1 MNNKQNGAYIN
12 ELRDSTATWVKGH
25 GPLNNIVLSSRL
37 RLARNIKDIPFP
49 FKASDDQL
57 KMVMN
62 QSEEILRNNKI
73 FNDFKII
80 NLNNL
85 TSMQITF
92 LVEKR
97 LISIALAEYNKPYR
111 AFIYNPDEMISIM
124 INEEDHYRIQAMLP
138 GFQLKKVWA
147 LIDWYDN
154 KIEEEVEYAFSDV
167 EGFLTCCP
175 TNVGTGLRASVM
187 LHLPALIV
195 SNQLQEL
202 MNSVSKKGYAVRGFY
217 GEGTNFQGNLFQ
229 VSNQTT
235 LGLSEMKIIENLE
248 IVIKQLIEKE
258 QKAREQL
265 LVNSKQKI
273 EDQVMRSYGI
283 LKNAKIISTTE
294 AVNLLSNIRFGIE
307 MGLLTEIGYDIINRL
322 MLIIQPGYLQLIK
335 EKKMDQMQRGLAR
348 AEIIQE
354 QLNKFSNN

>member
-1 MNNKQNGAYIN
+1 MTNKQTDAYIN
-12 ELRDSTATWVKGH
+12 ELRDSTANWVKGH

-49 FKASDDQL
+49 FKASDEQL
-57 KMVMN
+57 KIVMN
-62 QSEEILRNNKI
+62 QSEEILKNNKI
-73 FNDFKII
+73 FSNFKII
-80 NLNNL
+80 DLNNL
-85 TSMQITF
+85 TAMQISF

-97 LISIALAEYNKPYR
+97 LISIALAKYIRPYR
-111 AFIYNPDEMISIM
+111 AFIYNPDETISIM

-138 GFQLKKVWA
+138 GFQLKRVWE

-154 KIEEEVEYAFSDV
+154 KIEEDVEYAFNDI

-195 SNQLQEL
+195 TNRLQEL
-202 MNSVSKKGYAVRGFY
+202 MNMVSKKGYAVRGFY

-229 VSNQTT
+229 VSNQIT

-248 IVIKQLIEKE
+248 IIIKELIDEE
-258 QKAREQL
+258 RKARKEL
-265 LVNSKQKI
+265 LIHSKQKV

-307 MGLLTEIGYDIINRL
+307 MGLLIKIGYDAINRL

-335 EKKMDQMQRGLAR
+335 EKKMNQVQRGLAR

-354 QLNKFSNN
+354 QLNF